1 LNVSHKFLLIRAKLI
16 NEAKRA
22 KEELAFDLK
31 ALEDSLLSF
40 QNDDIERARRKQE
53 LYEEQKNYREYLRQ
67 ELEEQKLRDKELDR
81 IVNEEVEKQ
90 FQKRLAQW
98 KAEKK
103 ARKDLLEKVIQGR
116 QMQINQKCND
126 FIFKRIIAL

>member
-1 LNVSHKFLLIRAKLI
+1 MRFYFQRAKLI
-16 NEAKRA
+16 NEARRA

-31 ALEDSLLSF
+31 CLEESLQSF

-53 LYEEQKNYREYLRQ
+53 LFMEQKNYREYLQ
-67 ELEEQKLRDKELDR
+67 QQYEEEKRREKELDR

-103 ARKDLLEKVIQGR
+103 ARKDLLEKVVKER
-116 QMQINQKCND
+116 QQQIADKC
-126 FIFKRIIAL
+126 K